1 MLARSLTVLLVCTL
15 ASAQEARVFQVPGSS
30 TVVHWWQEGGA
41 ERYQVSLDGGA
52 FWHPIQEAQTR
63 IMLHYAQFDPR
74 LGEPAVASFLK
85 AREGARLHLIQFVTQ
100 PLDAYFDALRAGG
113 VVVHQYIPFQACLAR
128 MDGPTAAAVASM
140 PFVRSVGP
148 FHPAYKI
155 APGLMGEI
163 ERTAALLPS
172 AKFDISTVDRH
183 LDDQARLVEAV
194 GRIGGEVETAPMGGH
209 MIEAMLT
216 GTQLLEVAAEDTVMS
231 ISRWTMAGEDMNNA
245 RIQGGAN
252 YIEPL
257 KPERYT
263 GKGVR
268 GEILEGIYQTHPE
281 FAANAH
287 RSIPIIHRD
296 GTATT
301 HGNSTFGEVFSSG
314 VQPLARGLLPD
325 GQGMY
330 CNYNFVINT
339 NNRYLETQEL
349 VDPAGPY
356 RGMFQTASWGYAQVT
371 TYTDRSRE
379 MDIII
384 FDFNLPVTQSQS
396 NTGNQTSRPQAWAKN
411 IISVGALNH
420 LDNPSPLDDRWS
432 SASIGPA
439 SDGRIKP
446 DLCAYYDLIYTTNGA
461 TTYTTGFGGTS
472 GATPIVAG
480 HVGLSL
486 ELYTDGL
493 FGHPMPGATRFD
505 NRPHFTTT
513 KAHLINTARQYPFG
527 QATVTR
533 YNQGWGWPSVQDMYD
548 QRQKTHIVNEW
559 DVLTS
564 LQTKSYTFFVNPGE
578 AALRATLTWS
588 DPAAAANAVIHIIN
602 DLNLKVTAPNGTT
615 YWGNNGLATANWST
629 PGGVAN
635 NRDTVENVFVQNPA
649 PGLWL
654 VDVTAAVIAQDGRPI
669 TPGVNDVDYALV
681 VSGLGSGR
689 NQTRMTLDLQTAG
702 GGVGDFSSTVA
713 GIPAGYVQGWTFFSL
728 STSLPAGLGSFLG
741 FEPDTLFLPILLFPA
756 SEGNLLHFTATAN
769 PSAYPNAA
777 WTYPAGTFTPLA
789 GTSVD
794 GIVAVVDG
802 AGQLMAVSNVD
813 RIRF

>member
-1 MLARSLTVLLVCTL
+1 MLARCLTVLFVCTW
-15 ASAQEARVFQVPGSS
+15 ASAQEARVFQVPDSS
-30 TVVHWWQEGGA
+30 TVVHWWVEAGG

-52 FWHPIQEAQTR
+52 SWHPVQEAETR
-63 IMLHYAQFDPR
+63 VMLHYAQFDPR
-74 LGEPAVASFLK
+74 FGEPAVASFLK
-85 AREGARLHLIQFVTQ
+85 ARDGARLHLIQFVTQ
-100 PLDAYFDALRAGG
+100 PLDAYFDALRARG

-128 MDGPTAAAVASM
+128 MDAATAAAVAAL
-140 PFVRSVGP
+140 PFVRWVGP
-148 FHPAYKI
+148 FHPAYKF
-155 APGLMGEI
+155 APGLLSEI
-163 ERTAALLPS
+163 ERTAALLPT
-172 AKFDISTVDRH
+172 AKFDISTVDRY

-194 GRIGGEVETAPMGGH
+194 GRIGGEVHTAPVGNF
-209 MIEAMLT
+209 MIEAMLN
-216 GTQLLEVAAEDTVMS
+216 GPQLLEVAAEDTVMS
-231 ISRWTMAGEDMNNA
+231 LSRWGMVGEDMNNA

-263 GKGVR
+263 GKGIR

-281 FAANAH
+281 FAATVH
-287 RSIPIIHRD
+287 RQIPIIHRD
-296 GTATT
+296 GTATS
-301 HGNSTFGEVFSSG
+301 HGNSTFGEVFSAG

-349 VDPAGPY
+349 VDPLGQF
-356 RGMFQTASWGYAQVT
+356 RGMFQTASWGYPQVT

-384 FDFNLPVTQSQS
+384 FDFDLPVTQSQS

-420 LDNPSPLDDRWS
+420 YETPTTPDDRWT

-446 DLCAYYDLIYTTNGA
+446 DLCAYYDGIYTTNTL
-461 TTYTTGFGGTS
+461 TTPYTTGFGGTS

-527 QATVTR
+527 QLTVTR
-533 YNQGWGWPSVQDMYD
+533 YNQGWGWPSVMDMYD
-548 QRQKTHIVNEW
+548 LRQKTHIVNEW

-564 LQTKSYTFFVNPGE
+564 LQTKRYTFFVNPGE
-578 AALRATLTWS
+578 AALRTTLTWS

-602 DLNLKVTAPNGTT
+602 DLNLKVTAPNGTS
-615 YWGNNGLATANWST
+615 YWGNNGLASANWST

-635 NRDTVENVFVQNPA
+635 ARDTVENVFVQNPA
-649 PGLWL
+649 TGLWT
-654 VDVTAAVIAQDGRPI
+654 VDVTAAVIAQDGRPT
-669 TPGVNDVDYALV
+669 TPGNDVDYALV

-689 NQTRMTLDLQTAG
+689 NKTRMVLDLHTTG
-702 GGVGDFSSTVA
+702 GTGDFRSTVT
-713 GIPAGYVQGWTFFSL
+713 GIPAGYSQGWTFL
-728 STSLPAGLGSFLG
+728 SFQTSLPAGLGSFIG
-741 FEPDTLFLPILLFPA
+741 FEIDALFLPILNFPA
-756 SEGNLLHFTATAN
+756 IEGNLLHFTATAN
-769 PSAYPNAA
+769 PAAYPNAA
-777 WTYPAGTFTPLA
+777 WTYPAGTLLPLL
-789 GTSVD
+789 GLSVD
-794 GIVAVVDG
+794 GVVVVLDG
-802 AGQLMAVSNVD
+802 AAQILAVSNVD
-813 RIRF
+813 RITF